1 MISLYA
7 FLFNSC
13 TKYRYNPNNL
23 IDFNHAYEVWMK
35 QIVQNMKSGE
45 TQVVDVPV
53 PIIQPGFLLIR
64 TSASLVFAGTERML
78 CLLYTSPSPRDRS

>member
-1 MISLYA
+1 ML
-7 FLFNSC
+7 FLFNSY
-13 TKYRYNPNNL
+13 TKYRYNPNN
-23 IDFNHAYEVWMK
+23 IINFNHAYEVWMK

-64 TSASLVFAGTERML
+64 TGASLVSAGKVSI
-78 CLLYTSPSPRDRS
+78 Y